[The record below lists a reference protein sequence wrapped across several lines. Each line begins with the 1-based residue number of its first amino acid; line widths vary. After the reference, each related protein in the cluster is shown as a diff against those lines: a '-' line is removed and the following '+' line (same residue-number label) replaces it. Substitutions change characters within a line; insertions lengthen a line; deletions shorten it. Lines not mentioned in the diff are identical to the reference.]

1 MREAIELHDSKVTA
15 IATAGSSARVAIQAY
30 LHRSEGEPGTS
41 PGTGWIQQ
49 AELRLEGVEVRNPA
63 PTELDVLDGFV
74 EVAGRRYANLV
85 PLPFDVT
92 GPVRVLLDGPQGV
105 FEASATA
112 ARFAL
117 VGDARCVEEFPG
129 AGSGS

>member
-1 MREAIELHDSKVTA
+1 LREAIELHDSKVTA
-15 IATAGSSARVAIQAY
+15 IVAAGLSARVVVQAY

-41 PGTGWIQQ
+41 PGSGWIQE
-49 AELRLEGVEVRNPA
+49 AELRLEDAQVRHPA
-63 PTELDVLDGFV
+63 PPALDVLDGFV

-85 PLPFDVT
+85 PLPFDVV

-112 ARFAL
+112 AQFAL
-117 VGDARCVEEFPG
+117 VGDARYVEEFPG
-129 AGSGS
+129 AGTGA